1 MEFKSSIYISDRDR
15 IERALQIFLDLEET
29 FKPILDNINELLDLP
44 NLISQFDPDTVA
56 LLKDIAENLEEII
69 KVSTV
74 EFGVDDGYLS
84 WRFATDPDWT
94 PIISMDEL
102 KGDEGTGI
110 EIAGSVDEY
119 ADLPDDLGIEDA
131 GKLYLVK
138 DNGLFYVWD
147 GTSFPSESDGIDLQG
162 PPGTTLFSELE
173 DDPKDNAL
181 LSDYLDGK
189 ADVLN
194 YEITKDLEPVSSGT
208 GSQPLI
214 ILLGRW
220 DQDVA
225 LQGTLYGLV
234 AHFDVRSN
242 IVINFNLLNSISGS
256 ATVRRI
262 NIEADATNGYFHVY
276 ARRVEYEGNEY
287 IGIEL
292 SGTSANWYPYR
303 FAFRGRTRNSN
314 YVLEAVNLS
323 QVTVNG
329 DYDAVYSTSGATR
342 TVWGN
347 QRYNG
352 HVDATGFNI
361 TANDF
366 ISGEHRLTNKAD
378 KLQTYE
384 NRSSNYTITDA
395 ETHDVDR
402 ITGNNDVT
410 VTLTTDPPSG
420 FWRVIRQRDEG
431 RAILNPT
438 SGTQIRG
445 ATETTGP
452 DSSLLLMRVGQM
464 TWEVYGG

>member
-110 EIAGSVDEY
+110 EIAGSVEEY

-147 GTSFPSESDGIDLQG
+147 GTSFPSEADGIDLQG

-173 DDPKDNAL
+173 DDPKDNTL
-181 LSDYLDGK
+181 LREYLDGK
-189 ADVLN
+189 LDTIDDLTPSGTVERVLN
-194 YEITKDLEPVSSGT
+194 MTSLVSGNGNT
-208 GSQPLI
+208 PLY
-214 ILLGRW
+214 ILLGRY
-220 DQDVA
+220 DQSHIVM
-225 LQGTLYGLV
+225 GNIYGFPPWV
-234 AHFDVRSN
+234 DSRNVVN
-242 IVINFNLLNSISGS
+242 
-256 ATVRRI
+256 I
-262 NIEADATNGYFHVY
+262 NILSTVLISPQSTERSVKYDMNLHQNYTTVTTDIVTYEGDRYIAIGFTGPTNNRYATN
-276 ARRVEYEGNEY
+276 
-287 IGIEL
+287 
-292 SGTSANWYPYR
+292 WK
-303 FAFRGRTRNSN
+303 FRGITSQN
-314 YVLEAVNLS
+314 YSLLVVPAS
-323 QVTVNG
+323 QVSDVETFTTAGVTESGRKIRGNTTVDG
-329 DYDAVYSTSGATR
+329 THRATDY
-342 TVWGN
+342 
-347 QRYNG
+347 
-352 HVDATGFNI
+352 
-361 TANDF
+361 

-384 NRSSNYTITDA
+384 NRASNYTITDA

-420 FWRVIRQRDEG
+420 FWRVIRQRDQG
-431 RAILNPT
+431 RAILSPS